1 MTYFLEG
8 VSYMPTNISLHTVT
22 SNYRLLILNG
32 LGVSDFIAPIIGG

>member
-8 VSYMPTNISLHTVT
+8 VSYMPTNISLTVT

-32 LGVSDFIAPIIGG
+32 LGVSEFIAPIIGG